1 MLLTS
6 IVILNML
13 FRVKKTPSS
22 HLLRK
27 KKKYGAVSC
36 TFVVKID

>member
-13 FRVKKTPSS
+13 FSVKKTPSS
-22 HLLRK
+22 HLLK